1 MTPSIPFHLPP
12 LSLFFHCFIP
22 VSSVTFLL
30 LGVGIPM
37 GLSKEGR
44 KNSKYISMIE
54 GRHGELGAAHGDHGH
69 DAHHH

>member
-1 MTPSIPFHLPP
+1 
-12 LSLFFHCFIP
+12 
-22 VSSVTFLL
+22 VTFIL

>member
-1 MTPSIPFHLPP
+1 
-12 LSLFFHCFIP
+12 
-22 VSSVTFLL
+22 VTFIL

-54 GRHGELGAAHGDHGH
+54 GRHGELGGAHGH